1 LLRPKMA
8 GVADSRGDAGVV
20 RSRPN
25 TPKWPKI
32 DARGENSCMPVI
44 TLERTESCET
54 AGPFQLK
61 PWRTILKD
69 KDHGWSPLLWVL
81 YLGFFFIQPIIYH
94 VSWRMWLLDGLGAA
108 TFLVL
113 YFGLFALQNPLDLV
127 HIGGMV
133 LLGVLY
139 LPINGGACTFFIF
152 AAAML
157 PFCVETQTSGIVGL
171 GIIGSVGAIEG
182 LLLHVD
188 RWTRFYSALFP
199 VIIGAGNM
207 FFAERNRMNRRLRK
221 ANEEIEHL
229 AKVAERER
237 IARDLH
243 DVLGHTLSV
252 ITLKSELAGK
262 LMDHDPER
270 AGKEI
275 REVSEISRQALSEV
289 RDAIRGYRAKGLVAE
304 LAQAKS
310 TLETAG
316 LTVQC
321 DAATTVKLPAMQ
333 ESVLSLA
340 VREGVTN
347 VVRHAQARTCRLRI
361 EQVNGSCRLEIY
373 DDGRGSSNGEGNGL
387 RGMRERV
394 EMLGGTLDRS
404 TSSGTTLTITL
415 PLKDVAARDLPR
427 QDISRQEASHK
438 DESVNH

>member
-1 LLRPKMA
+1 MPLIA
-8 GVADSRGDAGVV
+8 FE
-20 RSRPN
+20 RSE
-25 TPKWPKI
+25 T
-32 DARGENSCMPVI
+32 
-44 TLERTESCET
+44 CET
-54 AGPFQLK
+54 AGPFKLK
-61 PWRTILKD
+61 PWRTLLKD
-69 KDHGWSPLLWVL
+69 KDHGWSPLLWVV
-81 YLGFFFIQPIIYH
+81 YLGFFFIQPVVDH
-94 VSWRMWLLDGLGAA
+94 VSLKLWLLDGLGAA
-108 TFLVL
+108 LFLIF
-113 YFGLFALQNPLDLV
+113 YFGLFALENPQMFV
-127 HIGGMV
+127 HIGGML

-157 PFCVETQTSGIVGL
+157 PFCVETQAAGIVGL

-182 LLLHVD
+182 LLLHLD
-188 RWTRFYSALFP
+188 YWTRFYSALFP

-207 FFAERNRMNRRLRK
+207 FFAERNRMNRKLRK

-252 ITLKSELAGK
+252 ITLKSELASK
-262 LMDHDPER
+262 LMDRDPQR
-270 AGKEI
+270 AGTEI

-361 EQVNGSCRLEIY
+361 EQFNGSCRLEIH
-373 DDGRGSSNGEGNGL
+373 DDGRGSSTGEGNGL

-394 EMLGGTLDRS
+394 EMLGGTLERS
-404 TSSGTTLTITL
+404 NESGTTLTITL
-415 PLKDVAARDLPR
+415 PLKDLTARDATK
-427 QDISRQEASHK
+427 QETLRK